1 MAVQYFIYIIIS
13 YTKKPHKVNIAV
25 NKKNISQKGEFRQEV
40 KQWFVFR
47 YKNPYRM
54 L

>member
-1 MAVQYFIYIIIS
+1 MAVQYFIFS

-25 NKKNISQKGEFRQEV
+25 NKKNISQNEFRQEV